1 MAEKA
6 TTEKT
11 AADTATVP
19 DTGGSG
25 DDAAATPAAN
35 VEPAPSPAKATT
47 GRASSRRASKGDK
60 ESPETRFE
68 EYISYKPD
76 GNGGHTEVT
85 VRRNIDTGASV
96 IVDG

>member
-25 DDAAATPAAN
+25 AAAVTPAAN

-47 GRASSRRASKGDK
+47 GRTSSRRAAKGDK